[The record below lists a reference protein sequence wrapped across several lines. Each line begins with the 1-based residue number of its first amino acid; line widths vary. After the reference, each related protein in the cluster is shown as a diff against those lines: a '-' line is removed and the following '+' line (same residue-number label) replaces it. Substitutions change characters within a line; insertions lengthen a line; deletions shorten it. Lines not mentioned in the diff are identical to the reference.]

1 MSRGSDY
8 VRRKKMWTIA
18 AGLTQLA
25 FTLSHYPLQTRY
37 GLLRSRKVSEVG
49 LILRTTIVILKRLLL
64 VSEKASEDLKDLAR
78 AWIDKI
84 SVKNGTYPPDS
95 YPNPGMVSLNGA

>member
-1 MSRGSDY
+1 VDDSGWTDPAGFHLIPLPFADEIRTAPIEEGFRGGSY
-8 VRRKKMWTIA
+8 SK
-18 AGLTQLA
+18 
-25 FTLSHYPLQTRY
+25 
-37 GLLRSRKVSEVG
+37 
-49 LILRTTIVILKRLLL
+49 TTIVILKRLLL